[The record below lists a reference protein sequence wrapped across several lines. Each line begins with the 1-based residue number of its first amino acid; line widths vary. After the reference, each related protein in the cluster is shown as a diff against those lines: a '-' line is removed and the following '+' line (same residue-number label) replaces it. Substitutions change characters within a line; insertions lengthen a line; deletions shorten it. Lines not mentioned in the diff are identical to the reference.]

1 MEISQKHLKMIA
13 FAIDRWIE
21 DLDERAADLPE
32 ELQELHLN
40 ERKEYI
46 KLRDMVQDV
55 ILSSN
60 ERSMFHQKR
69 D

>member
-1 MEISQKHLKMIA
+1 MIA

-40 ERKEYI
+40 EREEYI

>member
-32 ELQELHLN
+32 ELQELQLN

-55 ILSSN
+55 IL
-60 ERSMFHQKR
+60 RQ
-69 D
+69 

>member
-21 DLDERAADLPE
+21 DLEERAEDLPK
-32 ELQELHLN
+32 ELEELHLK
-40 ERKEYI
+40 EMEEYI

-55 ILSSN
+55 IH
-60 ERSMFHQKR
+60 RQ
-69 D
+69 

>member
-21 DLDERAADLPE
+21 DLDDRAEDLPE

-40 ERKEYI
+40 EREEYI

-55 ILSSN
+55 IL
-60 ERSMFHQKR
+60 RQ
-69 D
+69 

>member
-21 DLDERAADLPE
+21 DLDERAEDLPE

-55 ILSSN
+55 IL
-60 ERSMFHQKR
+60 RQ
-69 D
+69 

>member
-21 DLDERAADLPE
+21 DLDERAEDLPE

-40 ERKEYI
+40 EREEYI

-55 ILSSN
+55 IL
-60 ERSMFHQKR
+60 RQ
-69 D
+69 